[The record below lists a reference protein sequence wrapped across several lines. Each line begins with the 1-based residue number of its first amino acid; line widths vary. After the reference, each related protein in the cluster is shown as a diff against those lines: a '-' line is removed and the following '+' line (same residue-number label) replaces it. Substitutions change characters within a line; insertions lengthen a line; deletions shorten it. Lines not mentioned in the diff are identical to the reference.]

1 MTTQASG
8 RQQARSV
15 NHFSANITYAGREKL
30 QKPYSLICFY
40 RNIQRNE
47 LAIKFSFLSQLLIS
61 FTLVLF
67 VTAQPKILAFTQKQI
82 TIN

>member
-47 LAIKFSFLSQLLIS
+47 LAIKFSFPVSASS